1 MGALYASLNPST
13 LSTRV
18 LSLLPPFTPLV
29 MLARVNV
36 LTPPLWEVW
45 LGILLLALGIL
56 VAGWL
61 AAKIFRYALL
71 MHGKRPTLPDLL
83 GVMRAS

>member
-1 MGALYASLNPST
+1 M
-13 LSTRV
+13 

-36 LTPPLWEVW
+36 LTPPLWEIW
-45 LGILLLALGIL
+45 LGIALLSVGIY
-56 VAGWL
+56 VSGWL

-71 MHGKRPTLPDLL
+71 MHGKRPTLPELMS
-83 GVMRAS
+83 VMRAT